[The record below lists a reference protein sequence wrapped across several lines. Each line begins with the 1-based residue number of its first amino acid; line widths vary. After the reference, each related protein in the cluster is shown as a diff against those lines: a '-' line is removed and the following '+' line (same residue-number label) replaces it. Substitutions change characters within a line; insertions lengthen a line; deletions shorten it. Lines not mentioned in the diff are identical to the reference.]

1 MSAIRTTANI
11 NRGSQFFVNTV
22 ALTNTTGTNSDFFGA
37 DGVGIAIDAGE
48 GVGSAG
54 LVLVRDMGKT
64 IRLPA
69 NTGGSFGLRT
79 LRKVQRVTRSDVSTT
94 NDGVI
99 SAAGASP
106 QYGIFYIDLGTNNTA
121 LGAVHAVRWASV
133 YLPTPA

>member
-11 NRGSQFFVNTV
+11 NRGSQYFVNTV
-22 ALTNTTGTNSDFFGA
+22 ALTNTTGTTSDFFGA

-79 LRKVQRVTRSDVSTT
+79 LRKVQRVRRADVSTT
-94 NDGVI
+94 NDGVT
-99 SAAGASP
+99 SVAGSNP
-106 QYGIFYIDLGTNNTA
+106 QYGVCYIDLGINNTA
-121 LGAVHAVRWASV
+121 LNGTHPIVWASLT
-133 YLPTPA
+133 LPTPA